1 MCTVHILY
9 FAWLR
14 ERAGRAEE
22 HLALPD
28 NVMTVGALMAWLGAR
43 NGGLRDAF
51 AQAGLVRAAVNQ
63 TFATDDTAIHVGDE
77 IALFPPITGG

>member
-1 MCTVHILY
+1 MGTVHILY

-22 HLALPD
+22 RLALPPE
-28 NVMTVGALMAWLGAR
+28 VTTVGTLTMWLGAR
-43 NGGLRDAF
+43 NDGLRDAF

-63 TFATDDTAIHVGDE
+63 TFASPDTVIRAGDE